1 VGVDREAE
9 GYAGRC
15 VGIRAW
21 PRGKRS
27 VDKGEKERAAR
38 PAGRESRE
46 VGETGEVKSGIISDM
61 AMF

>member
-1 VGVDREAE
+1 VL
-9 GYAGRC
+9 
-15 VGIRAW
+15 
-21 PRGKRS
+21 RS